1 MHDWLKKNVFF
12 LEFCLSF
19 YILYIDLFVPY
30 RFVFVESR
38 ATKNK
43 VSLKQATPAPIAAVP
58 AAVETASVA
67 ATAADDDEDVDLFGL
82 GIF

>member
-1 MHDWLKKNVFF
+1 M
-12 LEFCLSF
+12 
-19 YILYIDLFVPY
+19 
-30 RFVFVESR
+30 FVESR

-67 ATAADDDEDVDLFGL
+67 ATVADDDEDVDLFGL